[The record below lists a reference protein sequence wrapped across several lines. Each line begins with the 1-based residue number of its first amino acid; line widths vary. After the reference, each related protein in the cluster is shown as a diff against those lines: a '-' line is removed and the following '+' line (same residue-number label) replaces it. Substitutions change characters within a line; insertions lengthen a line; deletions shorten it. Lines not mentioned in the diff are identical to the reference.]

1 MKKQILLPLLLSFLL
16 LPGCGAE
23 TGAPPKGSSFPGSSS
38 LFQPASSLSAPSES
52 LTLKLCTVEGK
63 QLTAVD
69 KDGGPYSFSWELI
82 PGETPL
88 SPGMVVEVAFEGGVM
103 ETYPMQLIPQ
113 KVTVKEK
120 GWDYLSL
127 YRKALSDI
135 WGEDTG
141 LNGGT
146 LVYFG
151 FDFTE
156 IATLSKWEKQL
167 LAQSFS
173 EGHGT
178 TPLFGSITELME
190 EGYINE
196 EHLYWED
203 GVHFTI
209 SKEEAKNGKVSFS
222 IEKWKGGLA
231 AIGYETTARCKEG
244 IWEIEDPSCMWI
256 S

>member
-1 MKKQILLPLLLSFLL
+1 MKKQIFLPLLLSFLL
-16 LPGCGAE
+16 FLPGCGTE
-23 TGAPPKGSSFPGSSS
+23 TRSLLMGSSS
-38 LFQPASSLSAPSES
+38 EGNASLPPSSGS
-52 LTLKLCTVEGK
+52 LTLKLCTVEGE

-69 KDGGPYSFSWELI
+69 KDGGPYSFSCPPRLI
-82 PGETPL
+82 SGETPL
-88 SPGMVVEVAFEGGVM
+88 SPGMVVEVTLESGVM
-103 ETYPMQLIPQ
+103 ETYPMQLIP
-113 KVTVKEK
+113 KKLTVKEK

-151 FDFTE
+151 FDLTGVT
-156 IATLSKWEKQL
+156 TLSQWEKQL

-173 EGHGT
+173 QEHGT
-178 TPLFGSITELME
+178 APLFGSITELME
-190 EGYINE
+190 EGYIDE
-196 EHLYWED
+196 EYLYWED

-209 SKEEAKNGKVSFS
+209 SKEEAKDGKVSFS

-244 IWEIEDPSCMWI
+244 TWEIEEPSCMWI